1 MAKITKTQLR
11 LEKIYDALEDL
22 LIEDKREINK
32 NEIRVAYR
40 ELAKKYHPDRNN
52 SEDGMK
58 VFIIVQKAYD
68 FLMDNIE
75 YIEKNLGALN
85 KYQDF
90 AEENLSQVSDKK
102 EQRIKEVERLLA
114 IKPRNNNELSLKIFD
129 WIAKEKNWLNEE
141 KEQWELYVPI
151 LKDELKFIIE
161 EMDHEIEAIDKEI
174 SKGGPDIE
182 ELKKIKKIK
191 TTSKDILMEEI
202 SSQAKIKVKEFEA
215 REKKLKEFEFICSDL
230 SASSN
235 KVFDNLFSYYYSIIK
250 EFRNDI
256 IYTGAGVDVV
266 SELNDSDLGITKEMG
281 R

>member
-32 NEIRVAYR
+32 NEIRIAYR

-52 SEDGMK
+52 SEDGKK

>member
-52 SEDGMK
+52 SEDGKK

>member
-1 MAKITKTQLR
+1 MDKITKTQLR

-52 SEDGMK
+52 SEDGKK

>member
-52 SEDGMK
+52 SEDGKK

-191 TTSKDILMEEI
+191 TTSKDILMKEI

>member
-52 SEDGMK
+52 SEDGKK

-161 EMDHEIEAIDKEI
+161 EIDHEIEAIDKEI

>member
-1 MAKITKTQLR
+1 MSKITKTQLR

-22 LIEDKREINK
+22 LIEHKREINK

-52 SEDGMK
+52 SEDGK
-58 VFIIVQKAYD
+58 KIFIIVQKAYD
-68 FLMDNIE
+68 FLMDNVE
-75 YIEKNLGALN
+75 YIENNLGALN

-90 AEENLSQVSDKK
+90 AEENLSQVIDKK

-114 IKPRNNNELSLKIFD
+114 IKPRNNNELSLKILN
-129 WIAKEKNWLNEE
+129 WIAKEKNWLNED
-141 KEQWELYVPI
+141 KEQWELYLPI

-161 EMDHEIEAIDKEI
+161 EIDQEIEKLDQEI
-174 SKGGPDIE
+174 SKGGPNIE
-182 ELKKIKKIK
+182 ELKKTKKVK

-202 SSQAKIKVKEFEA
+202 SSQAKIRVKEFEA

-230 SASSN
+230 RATSN